1 MPTGTAGML
10 RDECGGIAVEY
21 GLLVAFIAASLI
33 VLVIEVGDGVLELL
47 QTIITFFEQAPG

>member
-1 MPTGTAGML
+1 LL

-33 VLVIEVGDGVLELL
+33 VLIVEVGAGVLDLL
-47 QTIITFFEQAPG
+47 QGIIAFFETASG

>member
-1 MPTGTAGML
+1 ML

>member
-1 MPTGTAGML
+1 MPTGTARLL

-33 VLVIEVGDGVLELL
+33 VLIVEVGAGVLDLL
-47 QTIITFFEQAPG
+47 QGIIAFFETASG